1 VHIGIVGGTGPA
13 GRALAARLADVGH
26 HIALGSRSKYR
37 ALEEVDK
44 ILDSWPERELS
55 IEATDNQ
62 GAAAAELVVIATPWD
77 AAASVAGSVAP
88 HLRGKVVVTMANAL
102 ERVANEFEPLIPPR
116 GSVAAHVQA
125 IVPEAKVAAAFQHVP
140 AKELGSLDHPVE
152 SDVLVCSDHPEATKI
167 VSGIVNGIPDLRA
180 LDSGELSNAMAIEA
194 FTAVMLQLNTRYR
207 TRVALRIMG
216 VTT

>member
-1 VHIGIVGGTGPA
+1 MHIGIVGGTGPA

-26 HIALGSRSKYR
+26 HISLGSRSRYR

-44 ILDSWPERELS
+44 ILDSWPDRGLS

-62 GAAAAELVVIATPWD
+62 GAATAELVVIATPWD
-77 AAASVAGSVAP
+77 AAASVAGSVAA
-88 HLRGKVVVTMANAL
+88 HLRGKVVVTMSNAL

-167 VSGIVNGIPDLRA
+167 VSAIVNGIPNLRA